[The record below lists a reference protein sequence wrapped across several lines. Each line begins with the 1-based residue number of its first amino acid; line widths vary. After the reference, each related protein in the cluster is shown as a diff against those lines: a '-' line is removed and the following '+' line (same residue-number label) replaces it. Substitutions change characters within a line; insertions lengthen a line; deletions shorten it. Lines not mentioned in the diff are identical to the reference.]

1 MKSRTLILAAAL
13 TAVAAGGSVTAWR
26 AAGPEGAS
34 ALRRTA
40 APTEAEAAEAPKPA
54 VRTVPMDAAH
64 ARGPLQAQAE
74 AIVGPNAREWTLMA
88 WSVDRQETLFAINA
102 DSALVPASNNK
113 VFSSIWALAELGPD
127 YRFPTDL
134 LMHGP
139 VQNGVL
145 RGNLVIRGS
154 GDPAFGYPAYDQDPM
169 NSVRGMAQAL
179 KAKGVRVV
187 EGGIIG
193 DETINSEANYGPAW
207 PLDTG
212 NGVSNYAPTVSGL
225 PFQRN
230 MLQVSFAPGGA
241 GVVTMPEV
249 PEIPV
254 TRRPGRA
261 SATRHPD
268 GDTVIVRGND
278 ARKGS
283 RYMVGVKEA
292 ALLAPAALRQALREA
307 GVEVR
312 GRVAL
317 GETPQGAE
325 LVHRHYSI
333 PLGDMIPQLNQN
345 SDNFFA
351 EHVWAAAVAK
361 ATGRGTFK
369 GGGQAAATFFHDN
382 AGVDWGQIW
391 QADGSGLSSQ
401 NRTSA
406 HALVSALY
414 YAHQQPWSDL
424 FHRSMAVAAD
434 RNGTMARMFNGTA
447 AAGNLHAKTGYI
459 RGVRS
464 LSGYVKTAGGELVVF
479 SMIYNGRGT
488 SGSRGVQQNLGNL
501 LATYTR

>member
-1 MKSRTLILAAAL
+1 MKSRTLIVAGTLAA
-13 TAVAAGGSVTAWR
+13 VAGVTACKDN
-26 AAGPEGAS
+26 APEGAN
-34 ALRRTA
+34 ALRNA
-40 APTEAEAAEAPKPA
+40 AAATEASAAEAPKPA
-54 VRTVPMDAAH
+54 VRMVPADAAH

-74 AIVGPNAREWTLMA
+74 AIVGPGQKEWTLMA

-113 VFSSIWALAELGPD
+113 VFSAVWALAELGPD

-134 LMHGP
+134 LTHGP
-139 VQNGVL
+139 IENGVL
-145 RGNLVIRGS
+145 RGNLVLRGS
-154 GDPAFGYPAYDQDPM
+154 GDPAFGYPAYDKDPM

-187 EGGIIG
+187 EGGVIG

-230 MLQVSFAPGGA
+230 MLQVSFAPGGGA
-241 GVVTMPEV
+241 VVTMPEV

-268 GDTVIVRGND
+268 GDTVIVRGSD

-307 GVEVR
+307 GIEVR

-317 GETPQGAE
+317 GETPKGAE

-333 PLGDMIPQLNQN
+333 PLGDMIAQLNQN

-361 ATGRGTFK
+361 ATGRATFK
-369 GGGQAAATFFHDN
+369 GGGQASATFFHDN

-424 FHRSMAVAAD
+424 FHKSMAVAAD